1 VKRRVA
7 VLDACVLH
15 PAPLRDLLL
24 RLAMTELYR
33 ARWSEAIHDE
43 WMRSIRQR
51 RPDLTLDRLERT
63 RRLMDASVPDSLV
76 MLAHRHQPQRSM
88 SRGLP
93 DPDDEHVL
101 AAAVQSGAEVIV
113 THNLDDFPAA
123 VLQPHGVTAE
133 HPDTFLCGLL
143 RLSPLDFIDTVRK
156 QQGALRNPPRT
167 MDELLVTLDDLG
179 LSQTVAELR
188 RISR

>member
-43 WMRSIRQR
+43 WMRSILQR
-51 RPDLTLDRLERT
+51 RPDITVERLERT

-76 MLAHRHQPQRSM
+76 MLADRLPPQRSI

-101 AAAVQSGAEVIV
+101 AAAVHGGAEVIV
-113 THNLDDFPAA
+113 TYNLDDFPAA

>member
-1 VKRRVA
+1 M
-7 VLDACVLH
+7 LDACVLH

-24 RLAMTELYR
+24 RLAMTEIYR

-43 WMRSIRQR
+43 WMRSILQR
-51 RPDLTLDRLERT
+51 RPDLTVERLERT

-76 MLAHRHQPQRSM
+76 ALADRHQPQRSM

-101 AAAVQSGAEVIV
+101 AAAVHGGAEVIV
-113 THNLDDFPAA
+113 TYNLDDFPAA
-123 VLQPHGVTAE
+123 VLQTHGVNAE

-143 RLSPLDFIDTVRK
+143 RLSPLAFIDTVRK

-179 LSQTVAELR
+179 LAQTVAELR
-188 RISR
+188 RVSS

>member
-24 RLAMTELYR
+24 RLAMTEIYR

-43 WMRSIRQR
+43 WMRSILQR
-51 RPDLTLDRLERT
+51 RPDLTLGRLERT

-76 MLAHRHQPQRSM
+76 TLADRHQPQRSM

-101 AAAVQSGAEVIV
+101 AAAVHGGAEVIV
-113 THNLDDFPAA
+113 TYNLDDFPAA

-143 RLSPLDFIDTVRK
+143 QLSPLAFIDTVRK
-156 QQGALRNPPRT
+156 QQGALRNPLRT

-179 LSQTVAELR
+179 LAQTVAELR

>member
-43 WMRSIRQR
+43 WMRSILQR
-51 RPDLTLDRLERT
+51 RPDLTLGRLERT

-76 MLAHRHQPQRSM
+76 ALADRHQPQRSM

-101 AAAVQSGAEVIV
+101 AAAVHGGAEVIV
-113 THNLDDFPAA
+113 TYNLDDFPAA

>member
-1 VKRRVA
+1 VKRRGA

-43 WMRSIRQR
+43 WMRSILQR
-51 RPDLTLDRLERT
+51 RPDITVERLERT

-76 MLAHRHQPQRSM
+76 ALADRHQPQRSM

-101 AAAVQSGAEVIV
+101 AAAVHGGAEVIV
-113 THNLDDFPAA
+113 TYNLDDFPAA